1 MTNQNDELIE
11 TIDENGN
18 KVTFELIDIVTVDD
32 IEYALLLPKDVEDE
46 EGEIL
51 VMRLKKEG
59 EEFTFEAIEDDDEFD
74 IAIDA
79 LEELLDE
86 MDFFDTVPAD
96 ADIEA

>member
-59 EEFTFEAIEDDDEFD
+59 EEFTFEAIEDDDEFNKVAEY
-74 IAIDA
+74 I
-79 LEELLDE
+79 EES
-86 MDFFDTVPAD
+86 
-96 ADIEA
+96 I

>member
-59 EEFTFEAIEDDDEFD
+59 EEFTFEAIEDDDEFNKVAEY
-74 IAIDA
+74 I
-79 LEELLDE
+79 EELEDE
-86 MDFFDTVPAD
+86 
-96 ADIEA
+96 IEE